1 MSRLNS
7 SYITTFA
14 IVVIVAILGTGVF
27 HLGLWVAGNVGWG
40 P

>member
-7 SYITTFA
+7 SYITYLA
-14 IVVIVAILGTGVF
+14 IVVIISILGTGVF
-27 HLGLWVAGNVGWG
+27 HLGLWVAGNLGWG

>member
-1 MSRLNS
+1 MRLNS
-7 SYITTFA
+7 SYITYLA

-27 HLGLWVAGNVGWG
+27 HLVLWVAGNMGWV

>member
-1 MSRLNS
+1 MSRLNGP
-7 SYITTFA
+7 YLTYLA

-27 HLGLWVAGNVGWG
+27 HLGLWVAGNMGWV